1 MCSSAGG
8 KTGLLEDMLVSN
20 MVLPQGIFEG
30 NFDYRKLYQEVHSA
44 TNNRDLTSA
53 F

>member
-20 MVLPQGIFEG
+20 MVPSQGIFEG
-30 NFDYRKLYQEVHSA
+30 NFDYTKFIKKCIQLLITE
-44 TNNRDLTSA
+44 T
-53 F
+53 